1 MFHILQSWEKKKGL
15 REVEV
20 SSIINSS
27 PLIPLSVCAS
37 QPFYNIL
44 GLLIFVSQEEE
55 RQKKMSVFV
64 SVWMQNPYLQ
74 RAESRGNTYT
84 SNFRELFLAPVV

>member
-15 REVEV
+15 REVKV

-27 PLIPLSVCAS
+27 SLIPLSVCAS
-37 QPFYNIL
+37 QPFYNFL
-44 GLLIFVSQEEE
+44 GLLTFVSQEEE
-55 RQKKMSVFV
+55 RQKKVPVFL

-74 RAESRGNTYT
+74 RAESRGNTDT
-84 SNFRELFLAPVV
+84 KNFGEPYLAPVV